1 MGDVPGCPEEHQH
14 MTVFEWVPS
23 RFSLSLVPGT
33 FTKMSWEKWPRQISL
48 MSLGKTRLQR
58 WESASHLTP
67 NLYKRAKTLFSS
79 RSSMVETNPSHWP
92 FDHTW
97 TVWSRLVQMSMFR
110 RLKWR
115 MWGEIESI
123 STNRSNR
130 QNNQNS
136 KDFLN
141 IFSIESSKICCSI
154 ALYMIENVIK
164 KNTEGVQ

>member
-1 MGDVPGCPEEHQH
+1 MCQAVQRN
-14 MTVFEWVPS
+14 TSIWL
-23 RFSLSLVPGT
+23 SLSEYHPDFHSAWSQVHLRRWAGKSGQDKSHSCHLGRQGYKGENQPT
-33 FTKMSWEKWPRQISL
+33 ISPPTYTKEQKHCFQVD
-48 MSLGKTRLQR
+48 LQWWR
-58 WESASHLTP
+58 
-67 NLYKRAKTLFSS
+67 RTLH
-79 RSSMVETNPSHWP
+79 T
-92 FDHTW
+92 DHSTTLELSGAGW
-97 TVWSRLVQMSMFR
+97 CKCECSGDWNGGCG
-110 RLKWR
+110 
-115 MWGEIESI
+115 GEIESI

>member
-58 WESASHLTP
+58 WAISPPTYTKEQKHCFQVDLQWWRRTLHTDHSTTLELSGAGWCKCECSGDWNGGCGGKSKAYLQIDPTD
-67 NLYKRAKTLFSS
+67 KTIKI
-79 RSSMVETNPSHWP
+79 
-92 FDHTW
+92 
-97 TVWSRLVQMSMFR
+97 Q
-110 RLKWR
+110 K
-115 MWGEIESI
+115 I
-123 STNRSNR
+123 
-130 QNNQNS
+130 
-136 KDFLN
+136 FLN